1 MWHKK
6 QQPTF
11 FTQQF
16 DQLLLKDDKFR
27 TLKENIDFSFIN
39 ELARPYYSDA
49 GPTGYPP
56 DKLFRALLIMFLEDI
71 PSERK
76 LEERLMFDIRYRS
89 FCDLDI
95 YDPIPDHATFSVL
108 RDRLGDELFYRIF
121 EEIVRKAAELGF
133 VQAEHVSI
141 DSTSVIADCV
151 RPRKNQEKR
160 PSDTDA
166 AFGVKANGKKV
177 YFGYKAHNLVDS
189 KTDFIV
195 DTQTTPAN
203 VADIDIGKYL
213 FREVNLKG
221 IKPDYLAADR
231 AYSDHAFRH
240 ELRANNTIPII
251 PLRKSGRKAGFD
263 KDEFTFDQN
272 NNLVCPAGEHLKL
285 SGKAANNSIQYRGI
299 NCPKCHLKKQCTK
312 GKYRT
317 VCFSNYDLK
326 GKEKDFEATNRF
338 SELYLLRNS
347 TERVFANAKANHGLS
362 RARYR
367 GLPKVKFQVIMT
379 AIAINLKKM
388 ANWLAKGPPMQLEYA
403 ST

>member
-16 DQLLLKDDKFR
+16 DQLLSKDDKFR
-27 TLKENIDFSFIN
+27 VIKEKIDFSFIN
-39 ELARPYYSDA
+39 KLARPYYGDV

-56 DKLFRALLIMFLEDI
+56 DKLFRCLLVMFLEDI

-108 RDRLGDELFYRIF
+108 RNRLGDKLFYQIF
-121 EEIVRKAAELGF
+121 EEIVRKASELGF
-133 VQAEHVSI
+133 VRGKHVSI

-151 RPRKNQEKR
+151 TPKKNQEKK
-160 PSDTDA
+160 PADEDA
-166 AFGVKANGKKV
+166 SFGVKASGKKV
-177 YFGYKAHNLVDS
+177 YFGYKAHHLVDS
-189 KTDFIV
+189 KTDFII
-195 DTQTTPAN
+195 DTQATPAN
-203 VADIDIGKYL
+203 VADIDIARHFVRKSIS
-213 FREVNLKG
+213 KG
-221 IKPDYLAADR
+221 VTPKYLAADK
-231 AYSDHAFRH
+231 AYSEHSFRH
-240 ELRANNTIPII
+240 ELRTTYKITPVI

-263 KDEFTFDQN
+263 KDRFIFDEKS
-272 NNLVCPAGEHLKL
+272 NLICPAGHHLKRE
-285 SGKAANNSIQYRGI
+285 GKNKNFTQYRGSM
-299 NCPKCHLKKQCTK
+299 CPKCYLKKECTT

-317 VCFSNYDLK
+317 VCFSNFDPSN
-326 GKEKDFEATNRF
+326 KEAAFAATDEFNH
-338 SELYLLRNS
+338 LYLLRNS
-347 TERVFANAKANHGLS
+347 TERVNANAKANHGLS

-367 GLPKVKFQVIMT
+367 GLPKVRFQVIMT

-388 ANWLAKGPPMQLEYA
+388 ANWLAEAPPKTALA
-403 ST
+403 HST

>member
-16 DQLLLKDDKFR
+16 DQLLQKDDRFR
-27 TLKENIDFSFIN
+27 ILKEKVDFSFIN

-56 DKLFRALLIMFLEDI
+56 DKLFRALLVMYLEGI

-108 RDRLGDELFYRIF
+108 RDRLGDELFYQIF
-121 EEIVRKAAELGF
+121 EKIVEKAAELGF
-133 VQAEHVSI
+133 VQTEHVSI
-141 DSTSVIADCV
+141 DSTSVIADCA
-151 RPRKNQEKR
+151 RPRKNQKKR

-177 YFGYKAHNLVDS
+177 YFGYKAHSLVDS

-203 VADIDIGKYL
+203 VSDIDIGKYL
-213 FREVNLKG
+213 FRKVNSKG
-221 IKPDYLAADR
+221 LRPDYLAADK

-240 ELRANNTIPII
+240 ELRASNTTPII

-263 KDEFTFDQN
+263 KDKFIFDKAG
-272 NNLVCPAGEHLKL
+272 NLTCPAGEHLKIA
-285 SGKAANNSIQYRGI
+285 GKANNNSIQYKGV
-299 NCPKCHLKKQCTK
+299 NCPKCHLKRQCTK

-317 VCFSNYDLK
+317 VCFSSYDL
-326 GKEKDFEATNRF
+326 GNQEKAFEATSRF
-338 SELYLLRNS
+338 NELYLLRNS
-347 TERVFANAKANHGLS
+347 AERVAANAKANHGLS

-367 GLPKVKFQVIMT
+367 GLAKVRFQVIMT

-388 ANWLAKGPPMQLEYA
+388 ANWLTKGPPTQLEYA
-403 ST
+403 SA